1 MDMYRGEEK
10 KKFGSSVRRDSLEM
24 VGDVV
29 TFEFCVY
36 VQWDVNN
43 HSALI
48 NTVGRNFTLQLET
61 E

>member
-1 MDMYRGEEK
+1 MYRVQG
-10 KKFGSSVRRDSLEM
+10 KKFGFSVRRGILEM
-24 VGDVV
+24 EGDVV

-48 NTVGRNFTLQLET
+48 NTVGQNFTRQLET